1 MVNICMFQAD
11 EGDFLWVGYGKNII
25 ESHILIDGGT
35 KYCGE
40 KYAEVIKKINLKGQ
54 KIEAIILTHIDCD
67 HLDGVCDGISRV
79 DQTILMDT
87 VKKIIFNSSQKSE
100 IKVEKQSKQYGV
112 KEEILFENIIHEK
125 GLDNCLISGVVLG
138 TQIELAGG
146 AMLKIISPGERELI
160 KLGEK
165 GEKYREKKKSVVY
178 APNLDQVRMDLD
190 ELMNE
195 PLRKDSSVN
204 NASSIAFIF
213 EFMDVKGVFLGDA
226 LPSVC
231 VRGVHEFGLSQPIE
245 VIEDEIINIR
255 KEIRIKNNEKNK
267 QNAIFIESREKL
279 ENLLKSYFSQSIMN
293 EIYMKIEPHEVMKN
307 VDYHLDFNEKDE
319 PELSINAVNSKDDYC
334 RPEIYFSTAQLNT
347 VAFSSFFS
355 RALDSSDLQIQTI
368 CVDDPIGHFDDMNI
382 LGFTD
387 MIRSI
392 LETKK
397 CQIIMSTHDEKIF
410 QIMERKL
417 SSTYYNSKFIKLTES
432 GAVTWK
438 HS

>member
-1 MVNICMFQAD
+1 
-11 EGDFLWVGYGKNII
+11 
-25 ESHILIDGGT
+25 
-35 KYCGE
+35 
-40 KYAEVIKKINLKGQ
+40 
-54 KIEAIILTHIDCD
+54 
-67 HLDGVCDGISRV
+67 
-79 DQTILMDT
+79 MDT

-245 VIEDEIINIR
+245 VIEDEIINS
-255 KEIRIKNNEKNK
+255 NF
-267 QNAIFIESREKL
+267 AL
-279 ENLLKSYFSQSIMN
+279 E
-293 EIYMKIEPHEVMKN
+293 
-307 VDYHLDFNEKDE
+307 
-319 PELSINAVNSKDDYC
+319 
-334 RPEIYFSTAQLNT
+334 
-347 VAFSSFFS
+347 
-355 RALDSSDLQIQTI
+355 
-368 CVDDPIGHFDDMNI
+368 
-382 LGFTD
+382 
-387 MIRSI
+387 
-392 LETKK
+392 
-397 CQIIMSTHDEKIF
+397 
-410 QIMERKL
+410 
-417 SSTYYNSKFIKLTES
+417 
-432 GAVTWK
+432 
-438 HS
+438 